1 MVSAQQPVTTSP
13 AKTSMPAASNMGTRQ
28 PLQQPQVGQPPVSY
42 PQPQL
47 QMRPMTYNQN
57 WPVPQQSQIRPQY
70 MMPQPQRPPSE
81 PQLQA
86 NPELKLRPVVPQPG
100 STSQGAFNAYPSP
113 APSPFRPIAPT
124 PTAVQNR
131 PGSIDLERRSSLED
145 MLESVENSAIETP
158 ISEVLQPKIM
168 TPGEIEEQKI
178 EAQAKE
184 DIAKATEHDP
194 YSDDTVLSRLKSDME
209 DLEFR
214 IHDKV
219 SFDSMWRELN
229 VAIEK
234 DENQRKTISIARCYP
249 MKNRLPDVLPYDH
262 TRVELPTT
270 KDDYIN
276 ASHIRKNLPA
286 HSPRFI
292 ATQSP
297 TTKTLTDFWTMV
309 WQESVETM
317 VCLIP
322 ELDFTYWPQDR
333 KEPIRIE
340 PDLEITLQ
348 STKTEAMQPFVER
361 IFTVMNKTSHT
372 SRVVI
377 HLQLNR

>member
-1 MVSAQQPVTTSP
+1 M
-13 AKTSMPAASNMGTRQ
+13 
-28 PLQQPQVGQPPVSY
+28 
-42 PQPQL
+42 
-47 QMRPMTYNQN
+47 
-57 WPVPQQSQIRPQY
+57 
-70 MMPQPQRPPSE
+70 
-81 PQLQA
+81 
-86 NPELKLRPVVPQPG
+86 ELKLI
-100 STSQGAFNAYPSP
+100 FLY
-113 APSPFRPIAPT
+113 
-124 PTAVQNR
+124 
-131 PGSIDLERRSSLED
+131 
-145 MLESVENSAIETP
+145 
-158 ISEVLQPKIM
+158 
-168 TPGEIEEQKI
+168 
-178 EAQAKE
+178 
-184 DIAKATEHDP
+184 
-194 YSDDTVLSRLKSDME
+194 
-209 DLEFR
+209 
-214 IHDKV
+214 
-219 SFDSMWRELN
+219 
-229 VAIEK
+229 
-234 DENQRKTISIARCYP
+234 
-249 MKNRLPDVLPYDH
+249 RLPDVLPFDH

-333 KEPIRIE
+333 KEPIRVE

-361 IFTVMNKTSHT
+361 IFTVMKKTSHT

-377 HLQLNR
+377 HLQLKR